1 MRVRQILRIKCR
13 FWKFGKKKRIIEL
26 SSQVDTLRFE
36 NSNLKKLVKRT
47 NEEKTDLALSVNK
60 SKGTF
65 DIKLEIPEI
74 KPAKILEKSVFVFNS
89 NLDGFNNL
97 AYENEELVRKYVI
110 LVNEKTDLEIALDE
124 LMRNYLRTTKRE
136 SEVQLDNIRLMSDL
150 HKLESFLRI
159 YSALG

>member
-1 MRVRQILRIKCR
+1 M
-13 FWKFGKKKRIIEL
+13 
-26 SSQVDTLRFE
+26 
-36 NSNLKKLVKRT
+36 VKRT
-47 NEEKTDLALSVNK
+47 NEEKTDLALSVSR
-60 SKGTF
+60 SKGTP

-74 KPAKILEKSVFVFNS
+74 KPAKSLEKSVFVFNS

-110 LVNEKTDLEIALDE
+110 LVNENTDLEIAFDE
-124 LMRNYLRTTKRE
+124 LMRNYVRITKRE

-150 HKLESFLRI
+150 HKLENFLRF